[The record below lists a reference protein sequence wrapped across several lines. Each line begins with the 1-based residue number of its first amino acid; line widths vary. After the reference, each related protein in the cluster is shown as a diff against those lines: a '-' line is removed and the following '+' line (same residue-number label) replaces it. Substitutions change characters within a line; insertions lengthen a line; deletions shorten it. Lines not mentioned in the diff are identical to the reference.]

1 MTNPGPPQPG
11 RPRGPDSTQV
21 FLVTGAAGRLGTAI
35 ARRLAA
41 RGVRLAL
48 VDRQEAPLRAIA
60 DELEATA
67 IVADVSR
74 TNDANQIVGAAI
86 DAYGHIDGLVNNAG
100 IEGPI
105 APIEEISIDD
115 VRLVFEVNVLGML
128 AMTQSAIRVMRSQG
142 RGRIVNVASGAG
154 TAGSAW
160 MAPYSASKHAVIGLT
175 RSCAREVASA
185 GIAVNAVCPGCIESP
200 MMTRIE
206 TRLAELEN
214 LDKPI
219 SFVPAIPLGRYVTP
233 DEVASVVV
241 WLLLDAPISITGACE
256 VIDGGMRA

>member
-1 MTNPGPPQPG
+1 MTTPNSPG
-11 RPRGPDSTQV
+11 RTTEPARANV
-21 FLVTGAAGRLGTAI
+21 FLVTGAGGRLGTAI
-35 ARRLAA
+35 TRSLAA
-41 RGVRLAL
+41 RGARLTL
-48 VDRQEAPLRAIA
+48 VDRDEAPLRAIA
-60 DELEATA
+60 DEVGGAA
-67 IVADVSR
+67 IVADVGR
-74 TNDANQIVGAAI
+74 TDDADRIIRTAI
-86 DAYGHIDGLVNNAG
+86 EAFGRIDGLVNNAG

-105 APIEEISIDD
+105 APIEEVTIDD

-128 AMTQSAIRVMRSQG
+128 ALTQSAIRVMRSQR

-160 MAPYSASKHAVIGLT
+160 MAPYSASKHAVVGLT
-175 RSCAREVASA
+175 RSIAREVASL
-185 GIAVNAVCPGCIESP
+185 GISVNAVCPGCIESP

-206 TRLAELEN
+206 SRLAELEN
-214 LDKPI
+214 QDEPV

>member
-1 MTNPGPPQPG
+1 
-11 RPRGPDSTQV
+11 V
-21 FLVTGAAGRLGTAI
+21 VLVTGAAGRLGTAI
-35 ARRLAA
+35 ARALAA
-41 RGVRLAL
+41 RDVRLAL

-60 DELEATA
+60 NALGAAA
-67 IVADVSR
+67 IVGDVSQ
-74 TNDANQIVGAAI
+74 TNDADRIVGGAI
-86 DAYGHIDGLVNNAG
+86 EAFGRIDGLVNNAG

-105 APIEEISIDD
+105 APIEDISIDD

-128 AMTQSAIRVMRSQG
+128 ALTQSAIRVMRSER

-175 RSCAREVASA
+175 RSIAREVASA

-200 MMTRIE
+200 MMARIE
-206 TRLAELEN
+206 ARLAELEN
-214 LDKPI
+214 LDEPV
-219 SFVPAIPLGRYVTP
+219 SFVPAIPMGRYVTP